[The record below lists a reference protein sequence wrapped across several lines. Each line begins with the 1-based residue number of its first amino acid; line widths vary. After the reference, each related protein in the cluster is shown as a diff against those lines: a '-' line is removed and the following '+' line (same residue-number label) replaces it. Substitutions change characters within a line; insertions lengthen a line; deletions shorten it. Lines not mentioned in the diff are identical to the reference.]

1 MRQLYP
7 ALNFPRVRGA
17 LSNPLSPLRVPTPL
31 ENSKSAIRPVPWE
44 NAKYIAS
51 KRFIYQKTF
60 DMLYLIK

>member
-1 MRQLYP
+1 MWQLYP

-44 NAKYIAS
+44 NAKYIAQS
-51 KRFIYQKTF
+51 VLYIKKRLTCFI
-60 DMLYLIK
+60 L